1 MTGKSPKTKENTR
14 RGGCCLDRLVGPSE
28 RTIKRRLKELR
39 KLIDA
44 SKDPAERRI
53 AYGMEC
59 AIRWAREE
67 TVGWEAPVVTAR
79 DLAVMLR
86 NELNV

>member
-1 MTGKSPKTKENTR
+1 MKIDTQKQIGEKIQ
-14 RGGCCLDRLVGPSE
+14 VPSE

-39 KLIDA
+39 KMIDT
-44 SKDPAERRI
+44 SKDPSEQRI

-79 DLAVMLR
+79 DLAGMLR
-86 NELNV
+86 KELNV